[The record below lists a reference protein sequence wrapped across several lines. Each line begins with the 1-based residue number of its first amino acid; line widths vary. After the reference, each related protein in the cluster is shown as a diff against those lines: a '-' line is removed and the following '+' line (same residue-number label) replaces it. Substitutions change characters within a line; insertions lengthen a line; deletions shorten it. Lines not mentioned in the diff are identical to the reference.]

1 MTSEFGLGVVGRERD
16 EQVQLIDYKINEE
29 QIRKRRIYLLK
40 KYSFVNVFGC
50 CIYQV
55 FKYLVRLIERFS

>member
-1 MTSEFGLGVVGRERD
+1 MLQRD